1 MISRRCSSVVM
12 FEQRVEDAEG
22 RWLLLRFLLLRLLLL
37 LLLWIPKRLKMLF
50 YNMPKF
56 LLGFSLIIRYLLNF
70 VKPGP
75 KLSIA
80 WVTAAKRSLL
90 AFKSNV
96 EMRFLEGPD
105 YESNY
110 TMMERQKVMV

>member
-37 LLLWIPKRLKMLF
+37 WIPKRLKLVF
-50 YNMPKF
+50 YKMPKF
-56 LLGFSLIIRYLLNF
+56 LLGFSLTIRYLLNF

-80 WVTAAKRSLL
+80 WVTGAKRSLL
-90 AFKSNV
+90 AFESNV

-110 TMMERQKVMV
+110 TMMERQKRMV